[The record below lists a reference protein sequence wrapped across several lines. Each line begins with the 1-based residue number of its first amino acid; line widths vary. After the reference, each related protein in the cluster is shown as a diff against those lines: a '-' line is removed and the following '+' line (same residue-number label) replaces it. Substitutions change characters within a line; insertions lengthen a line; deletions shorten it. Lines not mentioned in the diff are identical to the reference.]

1 MAICSF
7 FSIGSRICVAGTIDF
22 FTVVAGEDFGV
33 DGAGGV
39 AGDYAIVGISF
50 VTFSAMGTIIGATS

>member
-1 MAICSF
+1 MTAQF
-7 FSIGSRICVAGTIDF
+7 HQNGTNAFGVAGD
-22 FTVVAGEDFGV
+22 DFGV

-50 VTFSAMGTIIGATS
+50 VPLS